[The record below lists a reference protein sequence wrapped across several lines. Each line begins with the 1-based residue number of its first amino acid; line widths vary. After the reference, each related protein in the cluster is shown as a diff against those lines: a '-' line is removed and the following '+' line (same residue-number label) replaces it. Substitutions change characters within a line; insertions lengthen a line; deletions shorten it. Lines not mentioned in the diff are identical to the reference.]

1 MNGPFKLL
9 LIGDSDS
16 QLLACE
22 ALCRFPSELNI
33 QVTINAIPREGTPD
47 SILQRAA
54 ALGDLW
60 RLDMGQ
66 LLTHPALRH
75 FDAIGVYLTGSK
87 ISDFRLALG
96 LLPSRERP
104 LLFCGFNG
112 VVLEKFMEGMSW
124 RLGYD
129 LVCLSGLG
137 IVKRWTECW
146 KEVRLPVNARFSP
159 ACTAK
164 TSQMISSSSDNRGAS
179 SLCSRD
185 RWSCLQ
191 NPQTVRRCCGFWRI
205 WHGVPRTGRC

>member
-9 LIGDSDS
+9 LIGDTDS

-87 ISDFRLALG
+87 FC
-96 LLPSRERP
+96 LLYTSPSP
-104 LLFCGFNG
+104 
-112 VVLEKFMEGMSW
+112 
-124 RLGYD
+124 
-129 LVCLSGLG
+129 
-137 IVKRWTECW
+137 
-146 KEVRLPVNARFSP
+146 
-159 ACTAK
+159 
-164 TSQMISSSSDNRGAS
+164 
-179 SLCSRD
+179 RD
-185 RWSCLQ
+185 RTRSRM
-191 NPQTVRRCCGFWRI
+191 PSSA
-205 WHGVPRTGRC
+205 